1 MDGSLCVII
10 IFYCY
15 QNCKILYA
23 FQLLNWISCWPFK
36 CSRTQFLN
44 KIFKS
49 QKDKFVLHSLSYSS
63 HESDWWH
70 LLKPFPL
77 MPILG
82 CLSFMFL
89 ISWILICSLVSI
101 SSYRSSIF
109 QTFCHIY
116 QFIFIFYPPFPP
128 SHPSSKNTFLHF
140 ISIHLSG
147 VPITTELCLPSRK
160 TMRVKM
166 PHTDWK
172 VSRLRFCKR
181 DAWRHKAGQHTE
193 EYIMGHYC
201 HNWCLFTL
209 KKSLSYTAKARWGF
223 SA

>member
-1 MDGSLCVII
+1 MS
-10 IFYCY
+10 
-15 QNCKILYA
+15 QKHRT
-23 FQLLNWISCWPFK
+23 QLL
-36 CSRTQFLN
+36 Q
-44 KIFKS
+44 KIFTS
-49 QKDKFVLHSLSYSS
+49 QKENVSFIHS
-63 HESDWWH
+63 ESDWWH

-82 CLSFMFL
+82 SLSFMFL

-109 QTFCHIY
+109 QTFV
-116 QFIFIFYPPFPP
+116 IFISSSSFFIPHSLAP

-209 KKSLSYTAKARWGF
+209 KKSLSYTAKARGVQCIKIINSKCF
-223 SA
+223 K